1 MKIYPSFFK
10 ALLNLICPAIDRL
23 ILYSSFFY
31 HAKLISE
38 SAERKKFS
46 MRQFVILTIKI
57 IWLEYH
63 ITMRKLPDPI
73 LLIGSEK
80 VEIEIVAIACKA
92 LGYDQYETAT
102 VSDIKSDKF
111 KLKNYSFAIILEKF
125 FIDQLKDFVKLL
137 RNKQNN
143 LPIIFF
149 SKYSTVKIKN
159 TVRLPSITLV
169 RNMEYAMKK
178 LDSSSKED
186 LKTSENG
193 TTKLSTIISDI
204 TDEEKLKTII
214 KKAKQQPPVKTTT
227 ILDLEKKLH
236 LYDTFV
242 FATNNVTG
250 DYVSLFFHEGYVFL
264 VDFSKTEDQVNQIYN
279 WQDVTY
285 NAINVDDQKVIR
297 FLRKSKTGWRKS
309 EFIWNASKY
318 LTRDTIKALNIF
330 PEGSFKISLV
340 APSFIISRYQMR
352 IKHFSL
358 ASIASGDWTLQSLQY
373 RFPTHFDEI
382 LKAVAALYFGNIV
395 DIVKR
400 KSLISSNYKT
410 SKTDGTE
417 TTIKYKTV
425 VIKEG
430 FLAKI
435 INKIRGL

>member
-1 MKIYPSFFK
+1 MK
-10 ALLNLICPAIDRL
+10 
-23 ILYSSFFY
+23 
-31 HAKLISE
+31 
-38 SAERKKFS
+38 
-46 MRQFVILTIKI
+46 
-57 IWLEYH
+57 
-63 ITMRKLPDPI
+63 KLPDPI

-102 VSDIKSDKF
+102 VSDIKSDSF
-111 KLKNYSFAIILEKF
+111 KLKHYSFAIILEKF
-125 FIDQLKDFVKLL
+125 FTDQLKDFVKLL
-137 RNKQNN
+137 RNRQSN

-149 SKYSTVKIKN
+149 SKYSTVKIEN
-159 TVRLPSITLV
+159 TIRLPSITLV
-169 RNMEYAMKK
+169 RNMEYAIKK
-178 LDSSSKED
+178 LDSSPQED
-186 LKTSENG
+186 VEAAQNG
-193 TTKLSTIISDI
+193 TTKLSAIIADI
-204 TDEEKLKTII
+204 TDEEKLKTVI
-214 KKAKQQPPVKTTT
+214 KKTKQQPATKSAT
-227 ILDLEKKLH
+227 ILDLERKQH

-264 VDFSKTEDQVNQIYN
+264 VDFSKTEDQINQIYN

-285 NAINVDDQKVIR
+285 NTLSIDDQQVIR

-318 LTRDTIKALNIF
+318 LTTDTIKALNIF

-340 APSFIISRYQMR
+340 APSFIISRYQTR

-358 ASIASGDWTLQSLQY
+358 ASLASGDWTLQSLQY

-382 LKAVAALYFGNIV
+382 LKVVTALYFGNIV

-400 KSLISSNYKT
+400 KSSISSNYKT

-417 TTIKYKTV
+417 TAIKYKTV